1 MEGVND
7 SRIQELKSLLPRC
20 LLPDWVRLGGRA
32 SRWLHET
39 SDPVERSL
47 RLDRLITEARQSVEF
62 CELRRQHVPKV
73 TYPESLPITARR
85 AEIVEAIRRNPVV
98 VLAGETGSG
107 KTTQIPK
114 MCLEAGLGVEAMIGC
129 TQPRRVAALSISQ
142 RIAEE
147 LQVPWG
153 REVGCKIRFDDRTGP
168 ETYIKLM
175 TDGILLAETQGDPL
189 LSEYNAIIIDE
200 AHERSLN
207 IDFLLGWLKGLIVR
221 RADLKLVITS
231 ATIDTEIFSRHFG
244 NAPVIEV
251 SGRTYPV
258 DVLYAPE
265 GDLSRAVPPRAGVSE
280 SAPVSGTEIE
290 VGEPADTDF
299 VSAAV
304 RAAESILLDSDG
316 GDLLIFLPGERD
328 IREASDLL
336 DGRYGREVEVVP
348 LYGRLSSGDQQ
359 RVFASIPRR
368 KVVVAT
374 NIAETSLTIPGI
386 RFVIDAGLAR
396 ISHYNPRTR
405 TRRLPVEPVSQSS
418 ANQRKGRA
426 GRVEAGICIRLYP
439 EEDFLSRQA
448 FTPPEIQRSNLAEV
462 ILRMMAF
469 GLGDIETFPFLQ
481 PPSPS
486 SIAGG
491 FALLQEL
498 GALDDQRRL
507 TDIGRE
513 LARLPID
520 PTLGRMLLQSR
531 EERSTR
537 ELLVIAAGMSIQD
550 PRERPLD
557 NREAAD
563 AAHRRHAHSQSDFLG
578 LLNLWNA
585 VHEPWES
592 LRTQNARRK
601 FCRQNFLSYL
611 RMREWQEVHSQL
623 EDALGTEG
631 AKPDRA
637 GPTPY
642 EAIHRAILA
651 GLLGHVAHR
660 EERNLYKAAGN
671 REVMVFPGSA
681 LFDRAER
688 SPRGGPRG
696 SKSASPPKPEKAAQP
711 EWVVAGEVVETSQRF
726 ARTIAGIEPTWI
738 LQLAPHLCK
747 VAHQNPHWSPEAG
760 RVLVEEVV
768 TFQGFEIQRHKVA
781 YGPLKPEEAT
791 AIFIR
796 SALVEETLFPV
807 RQLRGRRTGAR
818 NPLEEAEEEAADS
831 VESDLEE
838 AFRRFPF
845 LAENHAV
852 RQKIETWQTRMR
864 HHQLDL
870 DQALYRFYQAR
881 IFDVSS
887 VAELQ
892 RLVNG
897 LTERTALHVRDGDLV
912 GDREL
917 GYDADAFPDEIVLL
931 GRPVELTYA
940 YAPGEETDG
949 VTLRLPS
956 DLVGD
961 VSAASV
967 FWSVPGLRLDQAKEL
982 LESLPKSLRRELQ
995 PFAPKCPELARGLVV
1010 GTAPLGETLSVWVRD
1025 HYQVSVP
1032 SEAWKPDTLPAHL
1045 RPRLEVLDPRGR
1057 VLGSSRDLAALRAH
1071 LHQQIAQSALKV
1083 TDDAPFW
1090 RKAVQQWE
1098 RYGMRAWSCGDL
1110 PSRITVHE
1118 GTGPTVYAWP
1128 GLQEE
1133 EGGVS
1138 VRLFRTEG
1146 KSREASLRG
1155 LGRLVELALE
1165 KELAW
1170 LEKDLRAVSRLE
1182 GIDSG
1187 IGTGPELEEAS
1198 LRCLKRYLLPA
1209 TLPAVLTQAS
1219 FHQCVEAAR
1228 RLLPGLG
1235 QQLIDRL
1242 RTLLQIRAQVR
1253 QRMGSGSPPAA
1264 AVAVAPRAQRL
1275 TDLSQLGSL
1284 TAASGGTAK
1293 TAAPSWSSELSALLP
1308 HRFPE
1313 HLPFER
1319 LHHVARYLKALLLR
1333 IERAAA
1339 NPPKD
1344 QERARLVAPYS
1355 AALRQWQELAGTR
1368 GSAALAQEV
1377 AALRWMVE
1385 EYKVSLYAQE
1395 LGTAMPV
1402 SPKRLDEQ
1410 LETIRR
1416 AG

>member
-1 MEGVND
+1 MND
-7 SRIQELKSLLPRC
+7 PRIQELKSLLPRC

-32 SRWLHET
+32 SRWLQET
-39 SDPVERSL
+39 SDPAERSQ
-47 RLDRLITEARQSVEF
+47 RLDRLITEARQSIEF

-73 TYPESLPITARR
+73 TYPESLPITVRR

-114 MCLEAGLGVEAMIGC
+114 MCLEAGLGIEAMIGC
-129 TQPRRVAALSISQ
+129 TQPRRVAAMSISQ

-207 IDFLLGWLKGLIVR
+207 IDFLLGWLKGLIAR

-251 SGRTYPV
+251 SGRTFPV
-258 DVLYAPE
+258 DVLYAPD
-265 GDLSRAVPPRAGVSE
+265 GDLSRAQPPRVGNPAASAG
-280 SAPVSGTEIE
+280 ADA
-290 VGEPADTDF
+290 EPAEAADTDF

-304 RAAESILLDSDG
+304 RAAESLLMESDS

-426 GRVEAGICIRLYP
+426 GRVQAGVCIRLYP
-439 EEDFLSRQA
+439 EEDYLARPA

-498 GALDDQRRL
+498 GALDEQRRL
-507 TDIGRE
+507 TQVGHE

-537 ELLVIAAGMSIQD
+537 ELLIIAAGMSIQD

-563 AAHRRHAHSQSDFLG
+563 AAHRRHANPQSDFLS

-623 EDALGTEG
+623 EDALGTDG
-631 AKPDRA
+631 AKPERA

-660 EERNLYKAAGN
+660 EERNQYKAAGN

-688 SPRGGPRG
+688 TQRGGPRG
-696 SKSASPPKPEKAAQP
+696 SRNAPPPKPEKSAQP
-711 EWVVAGEVVETSQRF
+711 EWIVAGEIVETSQRF
-726 ARTIAGIEPTWI
+726 ARTLAGIEPTWI

-747 VAHQNPHWSPEAG
+747 VAHQHPHWSPEAG

-781 YGPLKPEEAT
+781 YGPLKPGEAT

-796 SALVEETLFPV
+796 SALVEEALFPV
-807 RQLRGRRTGAR
+807 RKLRGRHTGVR
-818 NPLEEAEEEAADS
+818 DPLVEAEEEAADE

-881 IFDVSS
+881 IADVSS

-897 LTERTALHVRDGDLV
+897 LADRSSLCVRDADLV
-912 GDREL
+912 GDRDL
-917 GYDADAFPDEIVLL
+917 GYDADAFPDAVSLL
-931 GRPVELTYA
+931 GRPIEVTYA
-940 YAPGEETDG
+940 YAPGEEDDG
-949 VTLRLPS
+949 VTLHVPS

-961 VSAASV
+961 LSAAQV
-967 FWSVPGLRLDQAKEL
+967 FWSVPGLRFDQAKEL
-982 LESLPKSLRRELQ
+982 LEGLPKSLRRELQ
-995 PFAPKCPELARGLVV
+995 PFAPKCPEIARGLVV
-1010 GTAPLGETLSVWVRD
+1010 GTAPLGETLSAWVRGK
-1025 HYQVSVP
+1025 YQVPVP
-1032 SEAWKPDTLPAHL
+1032 PDAWKPEALPAHL
-1045 RPRLEVLDPRGR
+1045 RPRIEVLDSRGR
-1057 VLGSSRDLAALRAH
+1057 VLGAGRDLAALRQH

-1118 GTGPTVYAWP
+1118 GSGPTVYAWP

-1133 EGGVS
+1133 EGAVS
-1138 VRLFRTEG
+1138 VRLFRTEPRA
-1146 KSREASLRG
+1146 REASLRG
-1155 LGRLVELALE
+1155 LGRLVELAIE

-1182 GIDSG
+1182 GIDSS
-1187 IGTGPELEEAS
+1187 IGTGAELEEAS
-1198 LRCLKRYLLPA
+1198 LRCLKRYLLP
-1209 TLPAVLTQAS
+1209 TSLPATLTQAT
-1219 FHQCVEAAR
+1219 FQEAVEAAR

-1242 RTLLQIRAQVR
+1242 RTLLQIRMQVR
-1253 QRMGSGSPPAA
+1253 QKMGTNSGPVAA
-1264 AVAVAPRAQRL
+1264 AAPRAQRL

-1284 TAASGGTAK
+1284 GTLSAAPSK
-1293 TAAPSWSSELSALLP
+1293 TTAPSWSTELSALLP

-1313 HLPFER
+1313 QLPFER

-1344 QERARLVAPYS
+1344 QERAKLVAPYLT
-1355 AALRQWQELAGTR
+1355 ALRQWQEVASTR
-1368 GSAALAQEV
+1368 GSAVLTREV
-1377 AALRWMVE
+1377 DSLRWMIE

-1395 LGTAMPV
+1395 LGTAVPV

-1410 LETIRR
+1410 LEAIRR